1 MDENIYKHIHCF
13 LSLFPFVLR
22 QRKVAKPVNLQK
34 DALPHTHIYLFCEYP
49 KLCKTSLSEG
59 FSCGSAPL
67 SKNPNSVNL
76 LLSSTK

>member
-34 DALPHTHIYLFCEYP
+34 DALPHTHIYFVNILNFARPLCQKVLAVEVHLYP
-49 KLCKTSLSEG
+49 KILTQ
-59 FSCGSAPL
+59 
-67 SKNPNSVNL
+67 
-76 LLSSTK
+76 